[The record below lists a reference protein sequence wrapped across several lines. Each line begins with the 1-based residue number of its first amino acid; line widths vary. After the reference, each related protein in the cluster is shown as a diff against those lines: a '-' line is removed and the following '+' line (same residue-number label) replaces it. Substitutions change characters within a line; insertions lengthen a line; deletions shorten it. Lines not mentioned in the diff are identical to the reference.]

1 MQDIRRK
8 IVPIAGDLIVDKLG
22 LSQAD
27 RAMVTAETNII
38 INCAASV
45 SFTDPLLDA
54 IEINYNGCGRM
65 LALAKECQRIECFTH
80 VSTAYVNCN
89 LPTKSVIEEKV
100 YDLPGNQ
107 DPEEIIKNIV
117 RMGPQQVKEQETQI
131 LGTYPNTYT
140 FTKSLAERMI
150 KKNRGNLRVAL
161 VRPSIVTGCYEDP
174 FRGWT
179 DSIAAAGFQTMMCIN
194 GLLHFIRTNEDT
206 VLDVVPC
213 DFVSNQILVQT
224 AFAAKL

>member
-1 MQDIRRK
+1 MRQK

-22 LSQAD
+22 LSHAD
-27 RAMVTAETNII
+27 RAMLTAETNVI

-54 IEINYNGCGRM
+54 IEINYNGCKRM
-65 LALAKECQRIECFTH
+65 LALAKECQNIECFTH

-89 LPTKSVIEEKV
+89 QPHKSVIEEKV

-107 DPEEIIKNIV
+107 DPDELISGIV
-117 RMGPQQVKEQETQI
+117 RMGPQRVKEQESQLI
-131 LGTYPNTYT
+131 GAYPNTYT
-140 FTKSLAERMI
+140 FTKSVAELMI
-150 KKNRGNLRVAL
+150 KKNRGDLRVAL

-179 DSIAAAGFQTMMCIN
+179 DSIAAAGFQIMMGIT
-194 GLLHFIRTNEDT
+194 GMLHFVRTNEDT
-206 VLDVVPC
+206 VLDLIPC
-213 DFVSNQILVQT
+213 DFVSNQILV
-224 AFAAKL
+224 